1 MIKFGFIYY
10 NLCEQVNYC
19 LFKQVI
25 LLALLFQA
33 NGSVKYTLF
42 SGIKGSNLKSHI
54 LKKKKKATYLP
65 EKYICVYHKTIKII
79 SSG

>member
-1 MIKFGFIYY
+1 MIKFSFIYY

-42 SGIKGSNLKSHI
+42 SGIKGSNLKGHI
-54 LKKKKKATYLP
+54 LKKKATYLP
-65 EKYICVYHKTIKII
+65 EKYICVYHQTIKII